1 MKIEIFKIETK
12 KIKKFLKGL
21 PRVLAER
28 AFLTF
33 LFLFLMVLIIGG
45 IVFYKYNVL
54 AKKAEPQI
62 LEQPFQFQEKTY
74 QSVLKAWQEKEKR
87 FKETDLKEYPN
98 PFRID

>member
-1 MKIEIFKIETK
+1 MKIEIPKIKTK
-12 KIKKFLKGL
+12 KIKEFFKKL
-21 PRVLAER
+21 PQVLAER

-33 LFLFLMVLIIGG
+33 LFLFLIVLIIGG

-62 LEQPFQFQEKTY
+62 LEQPLQFQEKTY
-74 QSVLKAWQEKEKR
+74 QSVLKIWQEKEKR
-87 FKETDLKEYPN
+87 FEAADFKEYLN

>member
-62 LEQPFQFQEKTY
+62 LEQPLQFQEKTY
-74 QSVLKAWQEKEKR
+74 QSVLKVWQEKEKR
-87 FKETDLKEYPN
+87 FKAADFKEYLN